1 MDIIRSFLTKN
12 DCYQAGKKIRPT
24 GIVVHDT
31 ACNQR
36 KVSAYLT
43 SWNKSGVEKCV
54 HAFIG
59 IRPDGSFGVVQT
71 LPWDHRCWGCGKG
84 SKGSYNGSHIQFEIC
99 QDDRTDR
106 AWFEQCYAKAVELCA
121 YLCRAYDIPVENVVD
136 HAQAHR
142 LGYASDHS
150 DTTDW
155 FPLYG
160 RSMDTFRA
168 GVKAALEGFQPY
180 LVRINT
186 DELNVRASPSAS
198 SAVNTVVRRGEV
210 FTIVE
215 EAYNGP
221 TLWGKLKSGAGW
233 ISLRYTEKR

>member
-1 MDIIRSFLTKN
+1 MDIQQHILTGN
-12 DCYQAGKKIRPT
+12 DCYQAGRKINPT

-36 KVSAYLT
+36 KISAYLK
-43 SWNKSGVEKCV
+43 SWNRSGVEKCV

-59 IRPDGSFGVVQT
+59 NRPDGSFGVVQT

-84 SKGSYNGSHIQFEIC
+84 NKGSYNASHIQFELC
-99 QDDRTDR
+99 QDDRTDKG
-106 AWFEQCYAKAVELCA
+106 WFNRCYETAVELCA
-121 YLCRAYDIPVENVVD
+121 WLCKEFCIPVENIVD
-136 HAQAHR
+136 HAEAHAR
-142 LGYASDHS
+142 GYASNHS

-160 RSMDTFRA
+160 KSMDTFRA
-168 GVKAALEGFQPY
+168 DVKAAMEEFKPY
-180 LVRINT
+180 LVKITT
-186 DELNVRASPSAS
+186 DELNVRAQASAS
-198 SAVNTVVRRGEV
+198 SKINTVVHRGEV
-210 FTIVE
+210 FTIVG

-233 ISLRYTEKR
+233 ISLRYTKKR